1 MSMEHYS
8 LDPFNEVVDE
18 PTRLVTAVFSHP
30 LHGRLIERLILWVRP
45 YIDMRGRRYKL
56 TWWGDGVAYYRP
68 VSG

>member
-1 MSMEHYS
+1 MQHYHV
-8 LDPFNEVVDE
+8 DPYTQAVDE

-45 YIDMRGRRYKL
+45 QIDLKGRRYKL
-56 TWWGDGVAYYRP
+56 TWWGDGVAYYKP

>member
-45 YIDMRGRRYKL
+45 YIDMKGRRYKL